1 MRFGISTHLYH
12 EERLSREHLVEIA
25 AHGFEAVELFATRS
39 HFDYHDA
46 NAIAALAEWLQD
58 TGLTLHGIHAPIGGA
73 LRGGAWSD
81 LFSTAT
87 TDRGRRDQ
95 TLREA
100 EAALQV
106 ARRIPTSFLVAHLG
120 VPGEAVGDNDRAAA
134 RQSAEALHGLAGD
147 AGVRLALEVIPNA
160 LSTPAS
166 LVRLL
171 EEEAELGSTGIC
183 LDVGH
188 ALLLGD
194 VVEAIETTAEHLLTV
209 HLHDNHGR
217 ADDHLVPFEGRIDWS
232 AALMAVQ
239 KVGYDG
245 VFLME
250 LGRTAAPPE
259 VLARATR
266 ARKRFEEILVGSNV
280 VQAFK
285 AAEGRQA

>member
-12 EERLSREHLVEIA
+12 EERLSRDHLVEIA

-46 NAIAALAEWLQD
+46 DAIGALAEWLQD
-58 TGLTLHGIHAPIGGA
+58 TGLALHGIHAPIAGS
-73 LRGGAWSD
+73 LRSGVWSD
-81 LFSTAT
+81 FMSTAT
-87 TDRGRRDQ
+87 TDRGARDR

-100 EAALQV
+100 EAALEV
-106 ARRIPTSFLVAHLG
+106 ARRIPTGFLVAHLG
-120 VPGEAVGDNDRAAA
+120 VPGEPAGDNDRAAA
-134 RQSAEALHGLAGD
+134 RQSAEALHELAAA

-160 LSTPAS
+160 LSAPTS

-171 EEEAELGSTGIC
+171 EDEAELGPTGIC
-183 LDVGH
+183 LDFGH

-194 VVEAIETTAEHLLTV
+194 VVEAVETTAEHLLTV

-217 ADDHLVPFEGRIDWS
+217 ADDHLVPFDGRIDWS

-250 LGRTAAPPE
+250 LGRTAAPQE
-259 VLARATR
+259 VLAKAAR
-266 ARKRFEEILVGSNV
+266 ARKRFEDILVGMPSGV
-280 VQAFK
+280 PWR
-285 AAEGRQA
+285 G